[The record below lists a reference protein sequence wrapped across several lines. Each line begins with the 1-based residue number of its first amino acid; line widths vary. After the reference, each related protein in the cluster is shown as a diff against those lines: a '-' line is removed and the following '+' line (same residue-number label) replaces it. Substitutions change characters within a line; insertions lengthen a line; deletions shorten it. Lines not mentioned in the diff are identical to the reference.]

1 MVPKYHITARI
12 TGMAQ
17 VPDANL
23 GPLAD
28 EVAKIHLTDTMD
40 GLDGPGAALG
50 HLPNFFP
57 ASNMPFST
65 PNRSFSDHAV
75 GDDDVG
81 RSHCPKT

>member
-1 MVPKYHITARI
+1 M
-12 TGMAQ
+12 GMAQ

-28 EVAKIHLTDTMD
+28 EVAQIRLTDTMD

-50 HLPNFFP
+50 HPPKFFF

-75 GDDDVG
+75 GDDGVG
-81 RSHCPKT
+81 WSHCPKT